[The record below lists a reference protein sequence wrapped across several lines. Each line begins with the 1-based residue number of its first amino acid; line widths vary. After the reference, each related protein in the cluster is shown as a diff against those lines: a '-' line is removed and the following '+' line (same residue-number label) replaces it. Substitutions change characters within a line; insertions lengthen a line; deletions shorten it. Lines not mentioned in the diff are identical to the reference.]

1 MFAARRGESTGAS
14 PVAAGP
20 FASVREV
27 YIPRAVTEQINTK
40 NHRFRVLASLAARA
54 PSLGALA
61 TLAVAVSLAA
71 LSSGCADGPGGGGN
85 LRVKRISTV
94 AQPPGNVAAYFSV
107 YTKAGAPVTDLDT
120 PNFKIYENNKL
131 VPEKKAKR
139 ALLETKPVEAQYL
152 LVLLDVSGPYVD
164 GEDFPDIVTAVAHL
178 VGTVEKSGQAAVSVF
193 DGEDE
198 VVPML
203 GFGAANE
210 KAALESIR
218 HFRPRNRNGNL
229 NGAIVQGL
237 DALEKQLDSA
247 TAPFRY
253 ATLVVV
259 TDRGDL
265 AKKVPLDT
273 VKKRVAASPVDVQI
287 VAIGPKANKLELDPL
302 TRGGLFISPE
312 PKDFTKGLTA
322 VAKKL
327 DDDANARYLFSY
339 CTSKREGNPTLTLV
353 IETPD
358 DKGRIVY
365 KFNAANFRNGCSAKH
380 RPLFDKPVKGK
391 DDKEGDSE

>member
-1 MFAARRGESTGAS
+1 
-14 PVAAGP
+14 
-20 FASVREV
+20 
-27 YIPRAVTEQINTK
+27 VTEPTNGNYK
-40 NHRFRVLASLAARA
+40 HLRGLSGLSALALAFT
-54 PSLGALA
+54 LGA
-61 TLAVAVSLAA
+61 VA
-71 LSSGCADGPGGGGN
+71 GCADGPGGGGN
-85 LRVKRISTV
+85 LRVKKISTV

-131 VPEKKAKR
+131 VSEKKAKR
-139 ALLETKPVEAQYL
+139 ALLETKPVEGQY
-152 LVLLDVSGPYVD
+152 VLIAIDVSGPYVD
-164 GEDFPDIVTAVAHL
+164 GEDFPDIVTAVGHL
-178 VGTVEKSGQAAVSVF
+178 VQSVEKMGGQAAISVF

-198 VVPML
+198 IVPML
-203 GFGAANE
+203 GFGAEGE
-210 KAALESIR
+210 KAALESVR

-229 NGAIVQGL
+229 NGAIVQGI
-237 DALEKQLDSA
+237 DALEKQLDAS

-265 AKKVPLDT
+265 AKKVPADQ
-273 VKKRVAASPVDVQI
+273 VKKRVAETPVDVQL
-287 VAIGPKANKLELDPL
+287 VAIGPKTNKLELEPL

-322 VAKKL
+322 IAKKL
-327 DDDANARYLFSY
+327 DDAANARYLFSY
-339 CTSKREGNPTLTLV
+339 CTNKRDGNPTLTLV

-358 DKGRIVY
+358 DRGRLVY

-380 RPLFDKPVKGK
+380 RPLFEKTAPGKGK
-391 DDKEGDSE
+391 DDKEGESE